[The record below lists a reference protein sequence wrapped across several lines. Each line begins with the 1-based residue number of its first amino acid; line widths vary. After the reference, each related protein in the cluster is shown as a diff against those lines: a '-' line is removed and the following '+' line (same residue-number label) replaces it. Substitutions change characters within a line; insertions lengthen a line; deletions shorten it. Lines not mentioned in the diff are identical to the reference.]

1 MLHWRAKPIIPIVSL
16 VCFAFLGQL
25 MEKMRRGIGRT
36 GVIICSA
43 IVDDFHDIPCFDFD
57 VRLPIVEGIFENDVL
72 LVGYGVQQHIIV
84 MQNDVRESV
93 G

>member
-1 MLHWRAKPIIPIVSL
+1 
-16 VCFAFLGQL
+16 
-25 MEKMRRGIGRT
+25 MEKMRRGIGWT

-57 VRLPIVEGIFENDVL
+57 VRLPIVEGIFENDVF
-72 LVGYGVQQHIIV
+72 LVGNGVQQHIVV
-84 MQNDVRESV
+84 MQIVVRETV